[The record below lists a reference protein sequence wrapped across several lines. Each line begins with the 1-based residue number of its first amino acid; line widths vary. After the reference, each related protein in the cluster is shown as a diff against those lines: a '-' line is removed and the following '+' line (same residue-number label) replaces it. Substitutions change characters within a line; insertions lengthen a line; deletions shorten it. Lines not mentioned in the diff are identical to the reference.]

1 MHATSH
7 PIHRIRNAGLIR
19 WLAAIGVSLLLVLGR
34 DARA

>member
-1 MHATSH
+1 MHAPTH
-7 PIHRIRNAGLIR
+7 PIHVIRSAGLIR